1 MTLPRPRILFSLVLA
16 LGCPPLH
23 AITVGFIYG
32 GPRVDAGWDSAQEE
46 ARLYL
51 VKALPEVETLVAEN
65 VPETSESER
74 VMEKMARA
82 GATIIF
88 ATSYGYFDEA
98 VQVSKRFPKV
108 AFVYSGDGQLDHN
121 VANYFG
127 STEQA
132 MYVGGVAAGYKTQS
146 GQLGYVAAHSIPL
159 LLRGINA
166 FTLGAQS
173 VNPKISVQVICL
185 NTWQDPIKEAE
196 AANSLIDKGVDVLSG
211 ELNSNS
217 TLAQVAEKRGVAYVG
232 QYYDASKLAPHAWLI
247 GNYYKWGPMMAQIVK
262 EVEAGGWKEKIYL
275 ARLGE
280 VLLLT
285 KPNPTLPSEALSRID
300 QVVSEFEG
308 GRRQLW
314 SGPIYKQDGTLVI
327 GEGKIL
333 DPGRVTEMDFLVKGT
348 VGTLGN

>member
-1 MTLPRPRILFSLVLA
+1 MIAPRSRLLILLGLA
-16 LGCPPLH
+16 LGCLPVN
-23 AITVGFIYG
+23 AITVGLIYG

-51 VKALPEVETLVAEN
+51 VKALPEVQTLVAEN

-82 GATIIF
+82 GATVIF

-98 VQVSKRFPKV
+98 VRVSKRFPNV
-108 AFVYSGDGQLDHN
+108 AFIYSGDGQLDHN

-132 MYVGGVAAGYKTQS
+132 MYVGGVAAGYKTKS
-146 GQLGYVAAHSIPL
+146 GKLGYVAAHPIPL

-173 VNPKISVQVICL
+173 VNPKISVEVICL

-217 TLAQVAEKRGVAYVG
+217 TLAHVAEKRGIAYVG
-232 QYYDASKLAPHAWLI
+232 QYYDASALAPHAWLI
-247 GNYYKWGPMMAQIVK
+247 GNYYKWGPMMVRIVK

-275 ARLGE
+275 AKLGE

-285 KPNPTLPSEALSRID
+285 KPNPTLPGEALSRIS
-300 QVVSEFEG
+300 QVVSEFEDG
-308 GRRQLW
+308 KRELW
-314 SGPIYKQDGTLVI
+314 RGPIYKQDGTLLVA
-327 GEGKIL
+327 EGKVL
-333 DPGRVTEMDFLVKGT
+333 DPGRVTEMDFLVQGT